1 MAVIS
6 RYKRVIGAGLRS
18 RTEEGRATE
27 VDVAVHVLNRML
39 ALGRPNYVRI
49 T

>member
-1 MAVIS
+1 MIS

-39 ALGRPNYVRI
+39 ALGRLNYVCI
-49 T
+49 A